1 MKVKEFKCIKLQ
13 KCREKHDFAATE
25 CMEQLNICLGEN
37 KAFPSITSLLKLK
50 ILLKLT

>member
-1 MKVKEFKCIKLQ
+1 MKVKGFKCIKLQ

-25 CMEQLNICLGEN
+25 CTEQLNICLGEN